1 MWDEWHEPH
10 ERHIIRQRPPL
21 ALANSA
27 TRVTIGK
34 PSGNR
39 APTDIMENLLKKLD
53 LTSLRL
59 FVAVCQERN
68 IARAAE
74 REFIASSAVS
84 RRIAEIEAMIGLPV
98 IQRQSRG
105 ITVTPVGETVLR
117 YALAIIGNIEQMSA
131 ELSRFSSGAKG
142 RVRVVA
148 NLSSI
153 VQFLPEDVAAFGR
166 AFPEV
171 SIELEEENSADV
183 LRIVDEHGADFGIC
197 NPVAGSEAFEQV
209 PYRQDR
215 LAVLVPGGHRL
226 AGAPRVAFGELL
238 EDRFVGLRS
247 ESALTRL
254 LAQEAGSAGRQLD
267 VRMRVSSLDALCR
280 MVHAGL
286 GIAIVPEQVGLLYVN
301 ALDVRLLSLTDAW
314 AVRRLIMIF
323 KAREQLSASAAALV
337 GFLGSQP

>member
-1 MWDEWHEPH
+1 
-10 ERHIIRQRPPL
+10 
-21 ALANSA
+21 
-27 TRVTIGK
+27 
-34 PSGNR
+34 
-39 APTDIMENLLKKLD
+39 MENLLKKLD

-59 FVAVCQERN
+59 FVAVCQEQN

-84 RRIAEIEAMIGLPV
+84 RRIAEIEAVIGLPV

-153 VQFLPEDVAAFGR
+153 VQFLPEDLAAFGR
-166 AFPEV
+166 MFPEV
-171 SIELEEENSADV
+171 SIELEEENSTDV

-209 PYRQDR
+209 PYREDR

-226 AGAPRVAFGELL
+226 AGVPRVAFEELL
-238 EDRFVGLRS
+238 DESFVGLRS
-247 ESALTRL
+247 ESALTKL
-254 LAQEAGSAGRQLD
+254 LAQQAASAGRQLD
-267 VRMRVSSLDALCR
+267 VKIRVSSLDALCR

-301 ALDVRLLSLTDAW
+301 ALDVRLLSLSDIW
-314 AVRRLIMIF
+314 AVRHLIMIF
-323 KAREQLSASAAALV
+323 KSRDQLSASTAALV
-337 GFLGSQP
+337 GFLGSKP

>member
-1 MWDEWHEPH
+1 
-10 ERHIIRQRPPL
+10 
-21 ALANSA
+21 
-27 TRVTIGK
+27 
-34 PSGNR
+34 
-39 APTDIMENLLKKLD
+39 MENLLKKLD

-84 RRIAEIEAMIGLPV
+84 RRIAEIEALIGLPV
-98 IQRQSRG
+98 IQRGSRG

-131 ELSRFSSGAKG
+131 ELSRFSAGVKG

-166 AFPEV
+166 AFPDV

-197 NPVAGSEAFEQV
+197 NPVAGSEAFEQL

-226 AGAPRVAFGELL
+226 AEAARVSFDDLSH
-238 EDRFVGLRS
+238 DSFVGLRS

-254 LAQEAGSAGRQLD
+254 LAQQASSASRQLD

-286 GIAIVPEQVGLLYVN
+286 GIAIVPEPVGLLYVN
-301 ALDVRLLSLTDAW
+301 TLDVRLLPLADAW
-314 AVRRLIMIF
+314 AERHLIIIF

-337 GFLGSQP
+337 SFLGNQP

>member
-1 MWDEWHEPH
+1 
-10 ERHIIRQRPPL
+10 
-21 ALANSA
+21 
-27 TRVTIGK
+27 
-34 PSGNR
+34 
-39 APTDIMENLLKKLD
+39 MENLLKKLD

-59 FVAVCQERN
+59 FVAVCQEQN

-84 RRIAEIEAMIGLPV
+84 RRIAEIEALIGLPV

-117 YALAIIGNIEQMSA
+117 YAQEIIGNIEQMSA

-209 PYRQDR
+209 PYREDR

-226 AGAPRVAFGELL
+226 ASVSRVGFEELL
-238 EDRFVGLRS
+238 DDSFVGLRS
-247 ESALTRL
+247 ESALTQL
-254 LAQEAGSAGRQLD
+254 LTQQALASAGRQLD
-267 VRMRVSSLDALCR
+267 VKIRVSSLDALCR

-286 GIAIVPEQVGLLYVN
+286 GIAVVPEQVGLLYVN
-301 ALDVRLLSLTDAW
+301 ALDVRLLSLDDAW
-314 AVRRLIMIF
+314 AVRHLIMIF
-323 KAREQLSASAAALV
+323 KSRDQLSASAAALV
-337 GFLGSQP
+337 GFLGSKP

>member
-1 MWDEWHEPH
+1 
-10 ERHIIRQRPPL
+10 
-21 ALANSA
+21 
-27 TRVTIGK
+27 
-34 PSGNR
+34 
-39 APTDIMENLLKKLD
+39 MENLLKKLD

-59 FVAVCQERN
+59 FVAVCQEQN

-84 RRIAEIEAMIGLPV
+84 RRIAEIEALIGLPV

-166 AFPEV
+166 VFPEV

-197 NPVAGSEAFEQV
+197 NRVAGSEAFEQV
-209 PYRQDR
+209 PYREDR

-226 AGAPRVAFGELL
+226 ANVSRVGFEALL
-238 EDRFVGLRS
+238 DDSFVGLRS
-247 ESALTRL
+247 ESALTQL
-254 LAQEAGSAGRQLD
+254 LAQQASSVGRQLD
-267 VRMRVSSLDALCR
+267 VKIRVSSLDALCR

-286 GIAIVPEQVGLLYVN
+286 GIAIVPEQVALLYVN
-301 ALDVRLLSLTDAW
+301 ALDVRLLSLSDAW
-314 AVRRLIMIF
+314 AVRHLIMIF
-323 KAREQLSASAAALV
+323 KSRDQLSASATALV
-337 GFLGSQP
+337 GFLGSKP

>member
-1 MWDEWHEPH
+1 
-10 ERHIIRQRPPL
+10 
-21 ALANSA
+21 
-27 TRVTIGK
+27 
-34 PSGNR
+34 
-39 APTDIMENLLKKLD
+39 MENLLKKLD

-59 FVAVCQERN
+59 FVAVCQEQN

-84 RRIAEIEAMIGLPV
+84 RRIAEIEAVIGLPV

-142 RVRVVA
+142 TVRVVA

-166 AFPEV
+166 VFPEV

-197 NPVAGSEAFEQV
+197 NPVPGSEAFEQV
-209 PYRQDR
+209 PYREDR

-226 AGAPRVAFGELL
+226 ASGSRVAFEVLL
-238 EDRFVGLRS
+238 DDSFVGLRS
-247 ESALTRL
+247 ESALTKL
-254 LAQEAGSAGRQLD
+254 LAQQAASAGRQLD
-267 VRMRVSSLDALCR
+267 VKIRVSSLDALCR

-301 ALDVRLLSLTDAW
+301 ALDVRLLSLSDAW
-314 AVRRLIMIF
+314 AVRHLIMIF
-323 KAREQLSASAAALV
+323 RSRDQLSASAAGLV
-337 GFLGSQP
+337 RFLGSKP

>member
-1 MWDEWHEPH
+1 
-10 ERHIIRQRPPL
+10 
-21 ALANSA
+21 
-27 TRVTIGK
+27 
-34 PSGNR
+34 
-39 APTDIMENLLKKLD
+39 MENLLKKLD

-84 RRIAEIEAMIGLPV
+84 RRIAEIEALIGLPV

-131 ELSRFSSGAKG
+131 ELSRFSTGVKG

-166 AFPEV
+166 AFPDV

-226 AGAPRVAFGELL
+226 ASVARVSFDDLL
-238 EDRFVGLRS
+238 HDSFVGLRS

-254 LAQEAGSAGRQLD
+254 LAQQAASAGRQLD

-286 GIAIVPEQVGLLYVN
+286 GIAIVPEPVGLLYVN
-301 ALDVRLLSLTDAW
+301 TLDVRLLPLADAW
-314 AVRRLIMIF
+314 AERHLIIIF

-337 GFLGSQP
+337 SFLGNQP

>member
-1 MWDEWHEPH
+1 
-10 ERHIIRQRPPL
+10 
-21 ALANSA
+21 
-27 TRVTIGK
+27 
-34 PSGNR
+34 
-39 APTDIMENLLKKLD
+39 MENLLKKLD

-59 FVAVCQERN
+59 FVAVCQEQN

-84 RRIAEIEAMIGLPV
+84 RRIAEIEALIGLPV
-98 IQRQSRG
+98 IQRLSRG

-166 AFPEV
+166 VFPEV

-183 LRIVDEHGADFGIC
+183 LRIVGEHGADFGIC
-197 NPVAGSEAFEQV
+197 NSVAGSEAFEQV
-209 PYRQDR
+209 PYREDR
-215 LAVLVPGGHRL
+215 LAVLVPAGHRL
-226 AGAPRVAFGELL
+226 ADVPRVAFEALL
-238 EDRFVGLRS
+238 DDSFVGLRS
-247 ESALTRL
+247 ESALTQL
-254 LAQEAGSAGRQLD
+254 LAQQAVASAGRQLD
-267 VRMRVSSLDALCR
+267 VKIRVSSLDALCR

-286 GIAIVPEQVGLLYVN
+286 GIAIVPEQVALLYVN
-301 ALDVRLLSLTDAW
+301 ALDVRLLSLSDAW

-323 KAREQLSASAAALV
+323 KSRDQLSASAAALV
-337 GFLGSQP
+337 GFLGGGA

>member
-1 MWDEWHEPH
+1 
-10 ERHIIRQRPPL
+10 
-21 ALANSA
+21 
-27 TRVTIGK
+27 
-34 PSGNR
+34 
-39 APTDIMENLLKKLD
+39 MENLLKKLD

-84 RRIAEIEAMIGLPV
+84 RRIAEIEAVIGLPV

-166 AFPEV
+166 AFPDV

-226 AGAPRVAFGELL
+226 AGASRVSFDALHD
-238 EDRFVGLRS
+238 DRFVGLRS

-254 LAQEAGSAGRQLD
+254 VTQQAASAGRELD
-267 VRMRVSSLDALCR
+267 VRIRVSSLDALCR

-301 ALDVRLLSLTDAW
+301 ALDVRLLSLSDAW
-314 AVRRLIMIF
+314 AARSLVMIF
-323 KAREQLSASAAALV
+323 RTREQLSASAAALV
-337 GFLGSQP
+337 GFLGNQP

>member
-1 MWDEWHEPH
+1 MVASV
-10 ERHIIRQRPPL
+10 L
-21 ALANSA
+21 ALGLGPTLSA
-27 TRVTIGK
+27 A
-34 PSGNR
+34 S
-39 APTDIMENLLKKLD
+39 MENLLKKLD

-59 FVAVCQERN
+59 FVAVCQEQN

-84 RRIAEIEAMIGLPV
+84 RRIAEIEALIGLPV

-117 YALAIIGNIEQMSA
+117 YALTIIGNIEQMSA

-166 AFPEV
+166 GFPEV

-209 PYRQDR
+209 PYREDR

-226 AGAPRVAFGELL
+226 AAASRVAFDELL
-238 EDRFVGLRS
+238 DESFVGLRS
-247 ESALTRL
+247 ESALTKL
-254 LAQEAGSAGRQLD
+254 LAQQAASAGRQID
-267 VRMRVSSLDALCR
+267 VKIRVSSLDALCR

-301 ALDVRLLSLTDAW
+301 ALDVRLLSLSDAW
-314 AVRRLIMIF
+314 AVRHLIMIF
-323 KAREQLSASAAALV
+323 KSRDQLSASAAALMR
-337 GFLGSQP
+337 FLGSKP

>member
-1 MWDEWHEPH
+1 
-10 ERHIIRQRPPL
+10 
-21 ALANSA
+21 
-27 TRVTIGK
+27 
-34 PSGNR
+34 
-39 APTDIMENLLKKLD
+39 MENLLKKLD

-59 FVAVCQERN
+59 FVAVCQEQN

-84 RRIAEIEAMIGLPV
+84 RRIAEIEALIGLPV

-117 YALAIIGNIEQMSA
+117 YALTIIGNIEQMSA

-166 AFPEV
+166 GFPEV

-209 PYRQDR
+209 PYREDR

-226 AGAPRVAFGELL
+226 AAASRVAFDELL
-238 EDRFVGLRS
+238 DDSFVGLRS
-247 ESALTRL
+247 ESALTKL
-254 LAQEAGSAGRQLD
+254 LAQQAASAGRQID
-267 VRMRVSSLDALCR
+267 VKIRVSSLDALCR

-301 ALDVRLLSLTDAW
+301 ALDVRLLSLSDAW
-314 AVRRLIMIF
+314 AVRHLIMIF
-323 KAREQLSASAAALV
+323 RSRDQLSASAAALV
-337 GFLGSQP
+337 GFLGSKP

>member
-1 MWDEWHEPH
+1 
-10 ERHIIRQRPPL
+10 
-21 ALANSA
+21 
-27 TRVTIGK
+27 
-34 PSGNR
+34 
-39 APTDIMENLLKKLD
+39 MENLLKRLD

-59 FVAVCQERN
+59 FVAVCQEQN

-84 RRIAEIEAMIGLPV
+84 RRIAEIEALIGLPV

-117 YALAIIGNIEQMSA
+117 HALAIIGNIEQMSA

-166 AFPEV
+166 VFPEV
-171 SIELEEENSADV
+171 SIELEEENSAEV

-197 NPVAGSEAFEQV
+197 NPVAGSEAFEQA
-209 PYRQDR
+209 PYREDR

-226 AGAPRVAFGELL
+226 ASASRVVFDELL
-238 EDRFVGLRS
+238 GDSFVGLRS
-247 ESALTRL
+247 ESALTKL
-254 LAQEAGSAGRQLD
+254 LAQQAAGAGRQLD
-267 VRMRVSSLDALCR
+267 VKIRVSSLDALCR

-301 ALDVRLLSLTDAW
+301 ALDVRLLSLSDAW
-314 AVRRLIMIF
+314 AVRHLIMIF
-323 KAREQLSASAAALV
+323 KSRDQLSASAAALV
-337 GFLGSQP
+337 GFLGSKP

>member
-1 MWDEWHEPH
+1 
-10 ERHIIRQRPPL
+10 
-21 ALANSA
+21 
-27 TRVTIGK
+27 
-34 PSGNR
+34 
-39 APTDIMENLLKKLD
+39 MENLLKKLD

-84 RRIAEIEAMIGLPV
+84 RRIAEIEAVIGLPV

-183 LRIVDEHGADFGIC
+183 LRIVGEHAADFGIC
-197 NPVAGSEAFEQV
+197 NSVAGSEAFEQV

-226 AGAPRVAFGELL
+226 AGALRVSFDDLL
-238 EDRFVGLRS
+238 DDSFVGLRS
-247 ESALTRL
+247 ESALTQL
-254 LAQEAGSAGRQLD
+254 LTQQAAGAGRQLD
-267 VRMRVSSLDALCR
+267 VKIRVSSLDALCR

-286 GIAIVPEQVGLLYVN
+286 GIAVVPEQVGLLYLN
-301 ALDVRLLSLTDAW
+301 ALDVSLLSLSDAW

-323 KAREQLSASAAALV
+323 KSRDQLSASAAALV
-337 GFLGSQP
+337 GFLGKGG

>member
-1 MWDEWHEPH
+1 
-10 ERHIIRQRPPL
+10 
-21 ALANSA
+21 
-27 TRVTIGK
+27 
-34 PSGNR
+34 
-39 APTDIMENLLKKLD
+39 MENLLKKLD

-74 REFIASSAVS
+74 REFIAPSAVS
-84 RRIAEIEAMIGLPV
+84 RRIAEIEAVIGLPV

-131 ELSRFSSGAKG
+131 ELSRFSSGVKG

-171 SIELEEENSADV
+171 SIELEEQNSADV
-183 LRIVDEHGADFGIC
+183 LRLVGEHAADFGIC
-197 NPVAGSEAFEQV
+197 NAVAGSEAFEQV

-226 AGAPRVAFGELL
+226 AGMARVAFNGLL
-238 EDRFVGLRS
+238 GDGFVGLRG
-247 ESALTRL
+247 ESALTQM
-254 LAQEAGSAGRQLD
+254 LARQAAAEGRQLD
-267 VRMRVSSLDALCR
+267 VKIRVSSLDALCR

-301 ALDVRLLSLTDAW
+301 ALDVRLLSLSDAW
-314 AVRRLIMIF
+314 AVRRLIVIF

-337 GFLGSQP
+337 GFLGSGE

>member
-1 MWDEWHEPH
+1 
-10 ERHIIRQRPPL
+10 
-21 ALANSA
+21 
-27 TRVTIGK
+27 
-34 PSGNR
+34 
-39 APTDIMENLLKKLD
+39 MENLLKKLD

-84 RRIAEIEAMIGLPV
+84 RRIAEIEALIGLPV

-117 YALAIIGNIEQMSA
+117 YALAILGNIEQMSA
-131 ELSRFSSGAKG
+131 ELSRFSSGVKG

-166 AFPEV
+166 AYPDV
-171 SIELEEENSADV
+171 SIELEEENSSDV
-183 LRIVDEHGADFGIC
+183 LRLVAEHGADFGIC
-197 NPVAGSEAFEQV
+197 NPVAGSEAFEQI

-215 LAVLVPGGHRL
+215 LAVLVPGAHRL
-226 AGAPRVAFGELL
+226 ANATRAGFDELL
-238 EDRFVGLRS
+238 NDSFVGLRS

-254 LAQEAGSAGRQLD
+254 LTQQAAAAGRQLD
-267 VRMRVSSLDALCR
+267 VRIRVSSLDALCR

-286 GIAIVPEQVGLLYVN
+286 GIAVVPEQIGLLYVN
-301 ALDVRLLSLTDAW
+301 TLDVRLLSLTDAW
-314 AVRRLIMIF
+314 AERHLIMIF
-323 KAREQLSASAAALV
+323 NAREQLSASAAALV
-337 GFLGSQP
+337 AFLGNLPGKQS

>member
-1 MWDEWHEPH
+1 
-10 ERHIIRQRPPL
+10 
-21 ALANSA
+21 
-27 TRVTIGK
+27 
-34 PSGNR
+34 
-39 APTDIMENLLKKLD
+39 MENLLKKLD

-84 RRIAEIEAMIGLPV
+84 RRIAEIEALIGLPV

-117 YALAIIGNIEQMSA
+117 YAQAIIGHIEQMSA
-131 ELSRFSSGAKG
+131 ELSRFSSGVKG
-142 RVRVVA
+142 RVRLVA

-183 LRIVDEHGADFGIC
+183 LRIVGEHAADFGIC
-197 NPVAGSEAFEQV
+197 NPVPGVEAFEQV
-209 PYRQDR
+209 PYREDR
-215 LAVLVPGGHRL
+215 LAVLVPRGHRL
-226 AGAPRVAFGELL
+226 ANASRVAFDDLL
-238 EDRFVGLRS
+238 DDSFVGLRS
-247 ESALTRL
+247 ESALTQL
-254 LAQEAGSAGRQLD
+254 LAQQAFAQAGRRLD
-267 VRMRVSSLDALCR
+267 VKIRVSSLDALCR

-286 GIAIVPEQVGLLYVN
+286 GIAVVPEQVGLLYVN
-301 ALDVRLLSLTDAW
+301 ALDVSVLTLVDAW
-314 AVRRLIMIF
+314 ALRRLVMVF
-323 KAREQLSASAAALV
+323 KSREQLSASAAAV
-337 GFLGSQP
+337 IGFLGKGA

>member
-1 MWDEWHEPH
+1 
-10 ERHIIRQRPPL
+10 
-21 ALANSA
+21 
-27 TRVTIGK
+27 
-34 PSGNR
+34 
-39 APTDIMENLLKKLD
+39 MENLLKKLD

-59 FVAVCQERN
+59 FVAVCQEQN

-84 RRIAEIEAMIGLPV
+84 RRIAEIEALIGLPV

-117 YALAIIGNIEQMSA
+117 YALTIIGNIEQMSA

-166 AFPEV
+166 GFPEV

-197 NPVAGSEAFEQV
+197 NPVTGSEAFEQV
-209 PYRQDR
+209 PYREDR

-226 AGAPRVAFGELL
+226 AAASRVAFDELL
-238 EDRFVGLRS
+238 DDSFVGLRS
-247 ESALTRL
+247 ESALTKL
-254 LAQEAGSAGRQLD
+254 LAQQAASAGRQID
-267 VRMRVSSLDALCR
+267 VKIRVSSLDALCR

-301 ALDVRLLSLTDAW
+301 ALDVRLLSLSDAW
-314 AVRRLIMIF
+314 AVRHLIMIF
-323 KAREQLSASAAALV
+323 RSRDQLSASAAALV
-337 GFLGSQP
+337 GFLGSKP

>member
-1 MWDEWHEPH
+1 
-10 ERHIIRQRPPL
+10 
-21 ALANSA
+21 
-27 TRVTIGK
+27 
-34 PSGNR
+34 
-39 APTDIMENLLKKLD
+39 MENLLKKLD

-84 RRIAEIEAMIGLPV
+84 RRIAEIEAAIGLPV

-183 LRIVDEHGADFGIC
+183 LRIVGEHAADFGIC

-226 AGAPRVAFGELL
+226 ASALRVRFDELL
-238 EDRFVGLRS
+238 DDSFVGLRS
-247 ESALTRL
+247 ESALTQL
-254 LAQEAGSAGRQLD
+254 LTQQAAAAGRQLD
-267 VRMRVSSLDALCR
+267 VKIRVSSLDALCR

-301 ALDVRLLSLTDAW
+301 ALDVSLLSLSDAW

-323 KAREQLSASAAALV
+323 KTRSQLSASAAALV
-337 GFLGSQP
+337 GFLGKGV

>member
-1 MWDEWHEPH
+1 
-10 ERHIIRQRPPL
+10 
-21 ALANSA
+21 
-27 TRVTIGK
+27 
-34 PSGNR
+34 
-39 APTDIMENLLKKLD
+39 MENLLKKLD

-59 FVAVCQERN
+59 FVAVCQEQN

-84 RRIAEIEAMIGLPV
+84 RRIAEIEALIGLPV

-166 AFPEV
+166 VFPEV

-197 NPVAGSEAFEQV
+197 NAVAGSEAFEQV
-209 PYRQDR
+209 PYREDR

-226 AGAPRVAFGELL
+226 ADVSRVAFDELL
-238 EDRFVGLRS
+238 DDSFVGLRS
-247 ESALTRL
+247 ESALTQASR
-254 LAQEAGSAGRQLD
+254 AAGGQRGAADRRQDPRQQPRCAVPDGPCRPRHRDRARAGGA
-267 VRMRVSSLDALCR
+267 ALCECAR
-280 MVHAGL
+280 R
-286 GIAIVPEQVGLLYVN
+286 
-301 ALDVRLLSLTDAW
+301 AL
-314 AVRRLIMIF
+314 AVLERRLGGAASHHDLQV
-323 KAREQLSASAAALV
+323 ARSVKRQRGGAGGVPRQQALARGAPRIILQTRRLRCRTGTSALPARAV
-337 GFLGSQP
+337 

>member
-1 MWDEWHEPH
+1 
-10 ERHIIRQRPPL
+10 
-21 ALANSA
+21 
-27 TRVTIGK
+27 
-34 PSGNR
+34 
-39 APTDIMENLLKKLD
+39 MENLLKKLD

-59 FVAVCQERN
+59 FVAVCQEQN

-84 RRIAEIEAMIGLPV
+84 RRIAEIEALIGLPV

-142 RVRVVA
+142 RVLVVA

-166 AFPEV
+166 VFPEV

-183 LRIVDEHGADFGIC
+183 LHIVGEHGADFGIC
-197 NPVAGSEAFEQV
+197 NLVAGSEAFEQV
-209 PYRQDR
+209 PYREDR

-226 AGAPRVAFGELL
+226 ADVSRVAFEALL
-238 EDRFVGLRS
+238 DDSFVGLRS
-247 ESALTRL
+247 ESALTQL
-254 LAQEAGSAGRQLD
+254 LAQQAASVGRQLD
-267 VRMRVSSLDALCR
+267 VKIRVGSLDALCR

-286 GIAIVPEQVGLLYVN
+286 GIAIVPEQVALLYVN
-301 ALDVRLLSLTDAW
+301 ALDVRLLSLSDAW
-314 AVRRLIMIF
+314 AVRHLVMIF
-323 KAREQLSASAAALV
+323 KSRDQLSASAAALV
-337 GFLGSQP
+337 GFLGSKP

>member
-1 MWDEWHEPH
+1 
-10 ERHIIRQRPPL
+10 
-21 ALANSA
+21 
-27 TRVTIGK
+27 
-34 PSGNR
+34 
-39 APTDIMENLLKKLD
+39 MENLLKKLD

-84 RRIAEIEAMIGLPV
+84 RRIAEIEALIGLPV

-131 ELSRFSSGAKG
+131 ELSRFSTGVKG

-166 AFPEV
+166 AFPDV

-197 NPVAGSEAFEQV
+197 NPVARSEAFEQV

-226 AGAPRVAFGELL
+226 ASAARVSFDDLL
-238 EDRFVGLRS
+238 HDSFVGLRS

-254 LAQEAGSAGRQLD
+254 LAQQAASAGRQLD

-286 GIAIVPEQVGLLYVN
+286 GIAIVPEPVGLLYVN
-301 ALDVRLLSLTDAW
+301 TLDVRLLPLADAW
-314 AVRRLIMIF
+314 AERHLIIIF

-337 GFLGSQP
+337 SFLGNEP

>member
-1 MWDEWHEPH
+1 
-10 ERHIIRQRPPL
+10 
-21 ALANSA
+21 
-27 TRVTIGK
+27 
-34 PSGNR
+34 
-39 APTDIMENLLKKLD
+39 MENLLKKLD

-59 FVAVCQERN
+59 FVAVCQEQN

-84 RRIAEIEAMIGLPV
+84 RRIAEIEALIGLPV

-209 PYRQDR
+209 PYREDR

-226 AGAPRVAFGELL
+226 ANVSRVAFDDLL
-238 EDRFVGLRS
+238 DDSFVGLRS
-247 ESALTRL
+247 ESALTKL
-254 LAQEAGSAGRQLD
+254 LAQQAAGTGRQMD
-267 VRMRVSSLDALCR
+267 VKIRVSSLDALCR

-286 GIAIVPEQVGLLYVN
+286 GIAVVPEQVGLLYVN
-301 ALDVRLLSLTDAW
+301 ALDVRLLSLSDAW

-323 KAREQLSASAAALV
+323 KSRDQLSASAAALV
-337 GFLGSQP
+337 GFLGSKP

>member
-1 MWDEWHEPH
+1 
-10 ERHIIRQRPPL
+10 
-21 ALANSA
+21 
-27 TRVTIGK
+27 
-34 PSGNR
+34 
-39 APTDIMENLLKKLD
+39 MENLLKKLD

-59 FVAVCQERN
+59 FVAVCQEQN

-84 RRIAEIEAMIGLPV
+84 RRIAEIEALIGLPV

-166 AFPEV
+166 VFPEV

-183 LRIVDEHGADFGIC
+183 LRIVGEHGADFGIC

-209 PYRQDR
+209 PYREDR

-226 AGAPRVAFGELL
+226 AGVSRVGFEELL
-238 EDRFVGLRS
+238 DDSFVGLRS
-247 ESALTRL
+247 ESALTQL
-254 LAQEAGSAGRQLD
+254 LAQQAASVGRRID
-267 VRMRVSSLDALCR
+267 VKIRVSSLDALCR

-286 GIAIVPEQVGLLYVN
+286 GIAIVPEQVALLYVN
-301 ALDVRLLSLTDAW
+301 ALDVRLLSLSDAW
-314 AVRRLIMIF
+314 AVRHLIMIF
-323 KAREQLSASAAALV
+323 KSRDQLSASAAALV
-337 GFLGSQP
+337 GFLGSRP

>member
-1 MWDEWHEPH
+1 
-10 ERHIIRQRPPL
+10 
-21 ALANSA
+21 
-27 TRVTIGK
+27 
-34 PSGNR
+34 
-39 APTDIMENLLKKLD
+39 MENLLKKLD

-59 FVAVCQERN
+59 FVAVCQEQN

-117 YALAIIGNIEQMSA
+117 HALAIIGNIEQMSA

-171 SIELEEENSADV
+171 SIELEEENSTDV
-183 LRIVDEHGADFGIC
+183 MRIVDEHGADFGIC
-197 NPVAGSEAFEQV
+197 NAVAGSDAFEQV
-209 PYRQDR
+209 PYREDR

-226 AGAPRVAFGELL
+226 ADQSRVTFEALL
-238 EDRFVGLRS
+238 GDSFVGLRS
-247 ESALTRL
+247 ESALTQL
-254 LAQEAGSAGRQLD
+254 LAREASAAGRQLD

-301 ALDVRLLSLTDAW
+301 ALDVRLLSLTDTW
-314 AVRRLIMIF
+314 AVRRLVMIF
-323 KAREQLSASAAALV
+323 KAREQLTASAAALV
-337 GFLGSQP
+337 GFLGNRL